1 MNILITGGCGFVGA
15 NLIAR
20 LRQTSDAKIRVIDN
34 ESLGKRAWIDE
45 FDVEFVEGD
54 IRDAQAVAGALDGID
69 TVVHLAADT
78 RVMDSI
84 ENPAFNFDVNV
95 QGTFT
100 LIEEM
105 RKAGVTR
112 IVNAST
118 GGAIIGETTPPV
130 NEDMVPRPTSPYGA
144 AKLAVEGYL
153 AAYAGSYGFD
163 AVSLRFSNVYGR
175 RSYHKG
181 SVVAAFFKRIAK
193 GEPITIYGD
202 GSQTRD
208 YVFADDLCD
217 GILAAIE
224 ARCSGVY
231 QLGTGLGT
239 SLNELVEVIRGVVGS
254 TYPVEVKFEDFRDGE
269 IRHTWCDISKAKDA
283 FGYNPALS
291 LEQGIDETW
300 TWFKSSNYYK

>member
-1 MNILITGGCGFVGA
+1 MHILITGGCGFVGA

-34 ESLGKRAWIDE
+34 ESLGKRDWIEE
-45 FDVEFVEGD
+45 FDVDFVPGD
-54 IRDAQAVAGALDGID
+54 IRNADAVAGALDGID

-84 ENPAFNFDVNV
+84 ENPAYNFDVNV

-105 RKAGVTR
+105 RKAGVRR

-130 NEDMVPRPTSPYGA
+130 NEDMVPRPTAPYGA

-181 SVVAAFFKRIAK
+181 SVVAAFFKQIAK
-193 GEPITIYGD
+193 GQPITIYGD
-202 GSQTRD
+202 GTQTRD

-217 GILAAIE
+217 GILAAIQ

-231 QLGTGLGT
+231 QLGTGIGT
-239 SLNELVEVIRGVVGS
+239 SLNDLVDVIKDVVGPD
-254 TYPVEVKFEDFRDGE
+254 YPVTVKFEDFRDGE
-269 IRHTWCDISKAKDA
+269 IKHTWCDIAKAKQEFQYKPD
-283 FGYNPALS
+283 LT
-291 LEQGIDETW
+291 LKQGITETW
-300 TWFKSSNYYK
+300 NWFRTSNYYS